1 MTKHNFILMIF
12 NKKVAV
18 LVTDEKFT
26 VQRSFKITLQNIND
40 VVPEI
45 TYPKQNQ
52 TINLNADD
60 EKSTIKIQVVLKV

>member
-18 LVTDEKFT
+18 LITDGKFT

-40 VVPEI
+40 VIPQI
-45 TYPKQNQ
+45 TYPKHNQ
-52 TINLNADD
+52 TFNINAKD
-60 EKSTIKIQVVLKV
+60 EKRTIKLQVILKN